1 MADKRKYILATF
13 LKACSNSRHH
23 HRWMDADTWAKVI
36 AMQYNLDDWGHGE
49 RCEKRERNEDHPA
62 SAQISRNR

>member
-13 LKACSNSRHH
+13 LEACSSSRHH

-36 AMQYNLDDWGHGE
+36 AMQYNLDDWGQWGKM
-49 RCEKRERNEDHPA
+49 RKEKA
-62 SAQISRNR
+62 